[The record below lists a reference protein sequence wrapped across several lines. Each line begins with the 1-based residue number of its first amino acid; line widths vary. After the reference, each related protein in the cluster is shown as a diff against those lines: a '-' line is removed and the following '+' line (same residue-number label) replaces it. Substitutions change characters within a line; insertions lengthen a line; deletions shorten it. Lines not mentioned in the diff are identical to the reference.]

1 MGLNALIDSRD
12 VKFVLYEI
20 LEADKLGKY
29 EKFSAFDKDTY
40 DATLELAEQIAVEQ
54 LYPASAEADKTGAKY
69 DPQTKSV
76 TIPEGYKTT
85 MNLYRESGF
94 PGLGNDPQWGGVGM
108 PEVICRA
115 IMDYFSAAA
124 VGFITYDSLRGGASR
139 LIENFGSDE
148 LKKTYWKK

>member
-54 LYPASAEADKTGAKY
+54 LYPASAEAEKPAPNMTPNKIRHHSRRIQDNNESIQGIR
-69 DPQTKSV
+69 
-76 TIPEGYKTT
+76 IPRSWKRPAMGRRGNAGSYLPG
-85 MNLYRESGF
+85 NNGLFFRRCRGF
-94 PGLGNDPQWGGVGM
+94 YHL
-108 PEVICRA
+108 
-115 IMDYFSAAA
+115 
-124 VGFITYDSLRGGASR
+124 
-139 LIENFGSDE
+139 
-148 LKKTYWKK
+148 